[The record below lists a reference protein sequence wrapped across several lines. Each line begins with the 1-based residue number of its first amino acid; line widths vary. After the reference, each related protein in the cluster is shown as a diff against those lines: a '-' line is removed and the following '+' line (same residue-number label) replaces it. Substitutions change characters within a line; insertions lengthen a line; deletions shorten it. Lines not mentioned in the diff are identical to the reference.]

1 MISKKNITLI
11 ISLLIISIL
20 ITSGG
25 IIAQKFP
32 LTVLDDLDEKIVME
46 EKPEKIISLSPN
58 TTEILFAVGAGDNI
72 IGVTTFADYP
82 EKATKVEKIGTITE
96 PNIEKIITM
105 EPDLVIAASVNKMET
120 VERLKELNI
129 KVAGF
134 SSDSVEIAVEN
145 IQKIGLITGNQEKAD
160 QIAIDMKNKMNLI
173 KNLVEE
179 HLKTNEKPKVFY
191 ELWND
196 PLFTAGKNN
205 FVDDLIQ
212 MAGGINIGRLAE
224 GQWPQYSLEKLLIED
239 PDVYISTPHSAQMEV
254 SVEGIKSRERFQPI
268 SAIQNDRIY
277 IIDANILNRAS
288 PRLITG
294 LKHITKSVFPEL
306 SEQVDEIVN

>member
-1 MISKKNITLI
+1 MISKKNITFI

-25 IIAQKFP
+25 VAAQKYP
-32 LTVLDDLDEKIVME
+32 LALLDDLDEKIVME

-58 TTEILFAVGAGDNI
+58 TTEILFAVGAGDNV

-105 EPDLVIAASVNKMET
+105 EPDLVIAASVNKIET

-134 SSDSVEIAVEN
+134 SSDSVEIAIEN
-145 IQKIGLITGNQEKAD
+145 IQKIGLLTGNQEKAD
-160 QIAIDMKNKMNLI
+160 QIAIDMKNKIDLI

-212 MAGGINIGRLAE
+212 MAGGTNIGRLAE
-224 GQWPQYSLEKLLIED
+224 GQWPQYSLEKLLMED
-239 PDVYISTPHSAQMEV
+239 PEVYISTPHSAQMQV
-254 SVEGIKSRERFQPI
+254 SVEAVKSRERFQPI

-294 LKHITKSVFPEL
+294 LELVTKAVFPEL

>member
-254 SVEGIKSRERFQPI
+254 SVEEIKSRERFQPI